1 MTEHAATRVVRWG
14 RVRLR
19 TPLPALAVSVVALL
33 LVPLAFVLTQAVRG
47 GGATWSSL
55 ASSFAAQ
62 LLWNTVRLAVVVT
75 AACALIGTL
84 TAWATERTELRGRR
98 IWSLVLIAPLMIPDF
113 VLAWSWSSVVHQV
126 EGYWG
131 AALIMTLH
139 LYPLVHLPMA
149 TAFRGADPGQEEVAR
164 SLGLGPVATW
174 WRVSVRQAR
183 GTLLGGCLLV
193 LLSLMG
199 YYGAF
204 EDLHFQTFTTAIYGD
219 MRTQFDTASASALS
233 LVLVT
238 LTLLALLGEASFT
251 DRGRV
256 MRAQT
261 GAWRP
266 PRPRRLGAWQV
277 VLVQLGL
284 LALAALALIFPLGVL
299 AHWMSIGNSS
309 TLPATATIGQATLT
323 TIGYSAGGAALATLG
338 ALPVGLFAARARTRF
353 SRWVRRT
360 TFLSQ
365 ALPGVVVGL
374 ALVFAGAHYLPS
386 LYQTPQL
393 LMFAYAVLFF
403 PLVLVAMTSSLQR
416 ASRSFEEI
424 GESLGR
430 SPWLV
435 RARITLPLLAPGL
448 VAGFAF
454 GFLSAATELAA
465 TLMLVPTG
473 SQTLATQFWAYAEE
487 GASFGAAA
495 PYAVVLVV
503 LSVIPMLAI
512 GLWFDRTS
520 HSSGSILESLS

>member
-1 MTEHAATRVVRWG
+1 M
-14 RVRLR
+14 
-19 TPLPALAVSVVALL
+19 PPLAVGVAALL
-33 LVPLAFVLTQAVRG
+33 LVPLAFVIVLAVRG
-47 GGATWSSL
+47 GSATWSSFGS
-55 ASSFAAQ
+55 AFVAE
-62 LLWNTVRLAVVVT
+62 LLWNTVRLGVVVT
-75 AACALIGTL
+75 AACAVLGTL
-84 TAWATERTELRGRR
+84 TAWATERTGLWGRR
-98 IWSLVLIAPLMIPDF
+98 LWAMALIAPLMIPDF

-126 EGYWG
+126 QGFWG

-149 TAFRGADPGQEEVAR
+149 SAFRNADPAQENVAR
-164 SLGLGPVATW
+164 SLGLGPIATW
-174 WRVSVRQAR
+174 WRVSLRQAR
-183 GTLLGGCLLV
+183 STLLGGCLLV

-204 EDLHFQTFTTAIYGD
+204 EDLHFQTFTTAIFGD
-219 MRTQFDTASASALS
+219 MQTQFDTASASALS
-233 LVLVT
+233 LVLVA
-238 LTLLALLGEASFT
+238 LTMFALLAEASFT

-256 MRAQT
+256 MRTQSS
-261 GAWRP
+261 AWRP
-266 PRPRRLGAWQV
+266 PTPRGLGRWQL
-277 VLVQLGL
+277 LVQAGL
-284 LALAALALIFPLGVL
+284 LVLTGLALIFPLGVL
-299 AHWMSIGNSS
+299 AHWMTATNNS
-309 TLPATATIGQATLT
+309 TLPAAATVGQATLS

-338 ALPVGLFAARARTRF
+338 ALPVGLLAARQRTWF

-374 ALVFAGAHYLPS
+374 ALVFAGAHYLPRF
-386 LYQTPQL
+386 YQTPQL

-403 PLVLVAMTSSLQR
+403 PLVLVAMTPALQR
-416 ASRSFEEI
+416 ASHSFEEI

-435 RARITLPLLAPGL
+435 RARVTLPLLAPGL

-473 SQTLATQFWAYAEE
+473 EQTLATQFWAYAEE

-495 PYAVVLVV
+495 PYAVVMVA
-503 LSVIPMLAI
+503 LSVIPMFAI
-512 GLWFDRTS
+512 GYWYDRAS
-520 HSSGSILESLS
+520 HSSDSLLESLS